1 MKIEMPN
8 APHRAVSD
16 TVEGQRLSQADRG
29 TPWRKF
35 GPYLSDRQWGTVR
48 EDYSPDGE
56 AWSYLPHDQARS
68 KAYRW
73 GEDAIAGFSDDQL
86 AICLG
91 LALWNGKDPILKER
105 LFGLT
110 NSQGNHGEDVKELYY
125 YVDGTPT
132 HSYMRMVY
140 KYPQGAFPYQ
150 DLLDTN
156 ARRSLTEREYE
167 LIDTGLFDHDR
178 YFDVTVEYAKGAPED
193 VLMLITIANRGDQD
207 APLDVLPQLWSRNT
221 WTWSGDAGLK
231 PRLAADGQRAVTIA
245 HPALPP
251 MRLECD
257 GFPELLFCDNETNL
271 KRLYGVDATGYCKGR
286 HQRLC
291 RLGRHRRGE
300 PGARRHQ
307 DGGALPRYSAGAW
320 RDHAAPAPRPR
331 RRAARPLRRFRF
343 LSCRRAATRRMA
355 STPRCR
361 PAWTMPTPASC
372 SARPSQACCGANNIT
387 ASTSAP
393 GSTATRP
400 SRRRQRSARR
410 AAMPTGCTSSPKIS
424 SRCRTPGN
432 IPGSRPGISPSTA

>member
-1 MKIEMPN
+1 MKVEQPN

-16 TVEGQRLSQADRG
+16 TVEGQRLSDADRG
-29 TPWRKF
+29 TPWRRF

-73 GEDAIAGFSDDQL
+73 GEDAIAGFADDEL

-132 HSYMRMVY
+132 HSYMKMIY
-140 KYPQGAFPYQ
+140 KYPQGAYPYQ
-150 DLLDTN
+150 DLLDVN

-167 LIDTGLFDHDR
+167 LIDTGLFEHDR
-178 YFDVTVEYAKGAPED
+178 YFDVTVEYSKGAPED
-193 VLMLITIANRGDQD
+193 VLMLITIANRGDVD

-231 PRLAADGQRAVTIA
+231 PHLAADGVRAVTVS
-245 HPALPP
+245 HRALPP

-257 GFPELLFCDNETNL
+257 GFPGAAVLRQRDQPRRSSTAPTRRAFQ
-271 KRLYGVDATGYCKGR
+271 GR
-286 HQRLC
+286 HQRLRRRQRC
-291 RLGRHRRGE
+291 HRRRQSRS
-300 PGARRHQ
+300 RRHQ
-307 DGGALPRYSAGAW
+307 GRRTLQGDRAGAR
-320 RDHAAPAPRPR
+320 RDHAA
-331 RRAARPLRRFRF
+331 AA
-343 LSCRRAATRRMA
+343 A
-355 STPRCR
+355 
-361 PAWTMPTPASC
+361 
-372 SARPSQACCGANNIT
+372 
-387 ASTSAP
+387 
-393 GSTATRP
+393 
-400 SRRRQRSARR
+400 
-410 AAMPTGCTSSPKIS
+410 
-424 SRCRTPGN
+424 
-432 IPGSRPGISPSTA
+432 